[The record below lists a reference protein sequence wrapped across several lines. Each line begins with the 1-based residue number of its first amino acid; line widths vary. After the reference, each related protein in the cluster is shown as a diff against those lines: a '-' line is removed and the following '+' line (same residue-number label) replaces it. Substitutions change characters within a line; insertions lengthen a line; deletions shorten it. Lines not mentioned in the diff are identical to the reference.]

1 MLFNVKCPSCGSV
14 ILFDDSRVFMFC
26 RVCGQKLYKDPSMTA
41 ENQPAQPQVQYAQQP
56 QAPVQMPVVMQPHVP
71 VQNVPGS
78 PNLIISFTSEH
89 PRVFLITTILA
100 TGQSF
105 QYSHGQSM
113 TFTLTPGIHAID
125 LKIGKR
131 TYRRDVLI
139 NAVGDP
145 VRILASWS
153 RGTARISIMGP
164 QQPGS
169 PPIMYG

>member
-1 MLFNVKCPSCGSV
+1 MLINVKCPSCGSV
-14 ILFDDSRVFMFC
+14 ILFDDSRAFMFC
-26 RVCGQKLYKDPSMTA
+26 RVCGQKLLKDPSMTA
-41 ENQPAQPQVQYAQQP
+41 AVQQPQVQYAQIT
-56 QAPVQMPVVMQPHVP
+56 PVIMPAQVP
-71 VQNVPGS
+71 VHGVPGG

-89 PRVFLITTILA
+89 PRVFLVSTILA

-105 QYSHGQSM
+105 QYAHGQSM

-125 LKIGKR
+125 MKIGKR
-131 TYRRDVLI
+131 TYRRDVFI
-139 NAVGDP
+139 SAGGDP

>member
-1 MLFNVKCPSCGSV
+1 
-14 ILFDDSRVFMFC
+14 
-26 RVCGQKLYKDPSMTA
+26 MTA
-41 ENQPAQPQVQYAQQP
+41 NAQPAQQPQVQP
-56 QAPVQMPVVMQPHVP
+56 QIQYSQPVQPTVLMPAQVP
-71 VQNVPGS
+71 VQGVPGG
-78 PNLIISFTSEH
+78 PNLIISYTSEH
-89 PRVFLITTILA
+89 PRVFLVSTILA

-125 LKIGKR
+125 MKIGKR

-139 NAVGDP
+139 GAGSEP

-153 RGTARISIMGP
+153 RGTARITIMGP